1 MAEDTVLTEEQNI
14 KSMWTA
20 LQVAEG
26 QIEKRGVQFGEAAY
40 KLREKYKR
48 PDGLRVSS
56 ETQNSFEAVCDRL
69 GIIRSTAYRWIARY
83 EESIGTRL
91 PKPEPPEAESEPPE
105 FEPEPEPTP
114 APPPASPPVSPE
126 EKDRKQLVFLVKRLT
141 SISKAIQQVVDDNAR
156 WSQYEEYD
164 EVVSLGKK
172 LAGLL

>member
-56 ETQNSFEAVCDRL
+56 ETE
-69 GIIRSTAYRWIARY
+69 
-83 EESIGTRL
+83 
-91 PKPEPPEAESEPPE
+91 
-105 FEPEPEPTP
+105 
-114 APPPASPPVSPE
+114 
-126 EKDRKQLVFLVKRLT
+126 
-141 SISKAIQQVVDDNAR
+141 
-156 WSQYEEYD
+156 
-164 EVVSLGKK
+164 
-172 LAGLL
+172 